1 MKQLFIGFFAFI
13 SIGLQAQQSF
23 RNSDKIKNL
32 EIAFITRELNL
43 TIDEAQHFWPV
54 YNKYKQEFK
63 TLVSGR
69 KPNED
74 LLDKQ
79 QRVLDFRK
87 RYRAEFLKV
96 IPTEKVNQFYT
107 VEAKFR
113 EMIRLEL
120 KQRQSKKMN

>member
-1 MKQLFIGFFAFI
+1 MKHLFIGIFAFI

-43 TIDEAQHFWPV
+43 TIEEAQHFWPV
-54 YNKYKQEFK
+54 FNKYKQEFK
-63 TLVSGR
+63 ALVSGK

-96 IPTEKVNQFYT
+96 IPTEKVNQFFT

-113 EMIRLEL
+113 EMIRIEL
-120 KQRQSKKMN
+120 KQRQLKKVN

>member
-1 MKQLFIGFFAFI
+1 MKHLIIIIFAFI
-13 SIGLQAQQSF
+13 SIGVQAQQSF

-43 TIDEAQHFWPV
+43 TIEESQHFWPV
-54 YNKYKQEFK
+54 FNKYKQEFK
-63 TLVSGR
+63 ALASG
-69 KPNED
+69 KNPKED

-96 IPTEKVNQFYT
+96 IPAEKVNQFFI

-120 KQRQSKKMN
+120 KRRQLKK

>member
-1 MKQLFIGFFAFI
+1 MKHLIIIIFAFI
-13 SIGLQAQQSF
+13 SIGVQAQQSF

-43 TIDEAQHFWPV
+43 TIEESQHFWPV
-54 YNKYKQEFK
+54 FNKYKQEFK
-63 TLVSGR
+63 ALISG
-69 KPNED
+69 KKTNED

-96 IPTEKVNQFYT
+96 IPAEKVNQFFI

-120 KQRQSKKMN
+120 KRRQLKK

>member
-1 MKQLFIGFFAFI
+1 MKHLIIIIFAFI
-13 SIGLQAQQSF
+13 SIGVQAQQSF

-43 TIDEAQHFWPV
+43 TIEESQHFWPV
-54 YNKYKQEFK
+54 FNKYKQEFK
-63 TLVSGR
+63 ALASG
-69 KPNED
+69 KNPNED

-96 IPTEKVNQFYT
+96 IPAEKVNQFFI

-120 KQRQSKKMN
+120 KRRQLKK

>member
-1 MKQLFIGFFAFI
+1 MKQIFIGIFAFI
-13 SIGLQAQQSF
+13 SIGLHAQQSF
-23 RNSDKIKNL
+23 RNNDKIKNL

-43 TIDEAQHFWPV
+43 SIEEAEHFWPV
-54 YNKYKQEFK
+54 FNKYKQEFK
-63 TLVSGR
+63 TLVSG
-69 KPNED
+69 KNPNQD

-96 IPTEKVNQFYT
+96 IPAEKVNKFYT
-107 VEAKFR
+107 LEAKFR

-120 KQRQSKKMN
+120 KQRQLKKMN

>member
-1 MKQLFIGFFAFI
+1 
-13 SIGLQAQQSF
+13 
-23 RNSDKIKNL
+23 
-32 EIAFITRELNL
+32 
-43 TIDEAQHFWPV
+43 
-54 YNKYKQEFK
+54 
-63 TLVSGR
+63 VSG
-69 KPNED
+69 KNPNED

-96 IPTEKVNQFYT
+96 IPAEKVNQFYT

>member
-1 MKQLFIGFFAFI
+1 MKHFFIGIFAFI

-43 TIDEAQHFWPV
+43 TIEEAQHFWPV
-54 YNKYKQEFK
+54 FNKYKQEFK
-63 TLVSGR
+63 ALVSGK

-96 IPTEKVNQFYT
+96 IPAEKVNQFFT

-113 EMIRLEL
+113 EMIRIEL
-120 KQRQSKKMN
+120 KQRQLKKVN

>member
-1 MKQLFIGFFAFI
+1 L
-13 SIGLQAQQSF
+13 SI
-23 RNSDKIKNL
+23 
-32 EIAFITRELNL
+32 E
-43 TIDEAQHFWPV
+43 EAEHFWPV
-54 YNKYKQEFK
+54 FNKYKQEFK
-63 TLVSGR
+63 TLVSG
-69 KPNED
+69 KNPNED

-96 IPTEKVNQFYT
+96 IPAEKVNQFYT

-120 KQRQSKKMN
+120 KRRQSKKMN

>member
-96 IPTEKVNQFYT
+96 IPTEKVNEFFT

-120 KQRQSKKMN
+120 KQRQLKKMN

>member
-1 MKQLFIGFFAFI
+1 MKQLFIGIFAFI
-13 SIGLQAQQSF
+13 SIGIQAQQNI
-23 RNSDKIKNL
+23 RNNDKIKSL

-43 TIDEAQHFWPV
+43 TIEEAQHFWPV
-54 YNKYKQEFK
+54 FNKYKQEFK
-63 TLVSGR
+63 SLVSG
-69 KPNED
+69 KIPNED

-87 RYRAEFLKV
+87 KYRAEFLKV
-96 IPTEKVNQFYT
+96 IPSEKVNQFYT

-120 KQRQSKKMN
+120 KQRQLKKMN

>member
-1 MKQLFIGFFAFI
+1 MKQLFIGIFAFI
-13 SIGLQAQQSF
+13 SIGIQAQQNI
-23 RNSDKIKNL
+23 RNNDKIKSL

-43 TIDEAQHFWPV
+43 TIEEAQHFWPV
-54 YNKYKQEFK
+54 FNKYKQEFK
-63 TLVSGR
+63 SLVSG
-69 KPNED
+69 KIPNED

-87 RYRAEFLKV
+87 KYRAEFLKV
-96 IPTEKVNQFYT
+96 IPSEKVNQFFT

-120 KQRQSKKMN
+120 KQRQLKKMN